1 MAEKYRPGTFIVT
14 FAKTSKGIKYVI
26 LKRKKHW
33 TGWEF
38 PKGGI
43 NPEEDK
49 YKTVTREVE
58 EETGYEPER
67 IIDFNIRGKYHYP
80 KAFSDRP
87 DIVGQTFHLF
97 AAEIPKKKISIDES
111 EHSDAQWMSYKEAR
125 DRVTF
130 QNQKDCLD
138 MVDDWLQKL
147 QKFRNMK
154 LPSGKILLAGKDKKT
169 NEEVVG
175 CSGYTE
181 EVFHTEEPGS
191 PFCVIK
197 KFPVESP
204 FNLKKPTKE
213 DIRTAAIFCASKSQ
227 DWRDNKSDVIVQQF
241 NGNDVKKPRKLKTK
255 LGTFMVKNYKRLKIR
270 KSEIEEFIEKNK
282 SKKSKAK
289 KKK

>member
-1 MAEKYRPGTFIVT
+1 MAGEYRPGIFIVT
-14 FAKTSKGIKYVI
+14 FAKTPKGIKYVV

-43 NPEEDK
+43 GPAEDK

-58 EETGYEPER
+58 EETGHTPKR
-67 IIDFNIRGKYHYP
+67 IIDFNIRGKYQYP
-80 KAFSDRP
+80 KEFVDRP

-97 AAEIPKKKISIDES
+97 AAEIPKKKLSFDPKEHIDS
-111 EHSDAQWMSYKEAR
+111 QWMGYRAAR
-125 DRVTF
+125 DRVTY

-138 MVDDWLQKL
+138 KVHEWLKKL
-147 QKFRNMK
+147 KKFRNLK
-154 LPSGKILLAGKDKKT
+154 LPSGKILLAGKDKRT
-169 NEEVVG
+169 NEEVVRY
-175 CSGYTE
+175 SNYTE
-181 EVFHTEEPGS
+181 EVFHTEKPGS

-227 DWRDNKSDVIVQQF
+227 DWRDNKSDVIVQRF
-241 NGNDVKKPRKLKTK
+241 KASDVRKPKTLKTK
-255 LGTFMVKNYKRLKIR
+255 LGTFHVKNYKQLKIK
-270 KSEIEEFIEKNK
+270 KSEIEEFLEKSS
-282 SKKSKAK
+282 SKKSKK
-289 KKK
+289 DG